1 MKITL
6 QDISKTEEI
15 QNTLHLSHLC
25 AKVLSAKQLDYTQIS
40 QILSAPILHDPMCA
54 IHMPEVIARIKQ
66 AKANHEKV
74 LICGDYDADGICA
87 TTILFDALRQFGIA
101 CGFYIPDRFKQGY
114 GLHPDTVKMADEKGY
129 RLLITVDN
137 GVKAF
142 DALQEAK
149 KRGLDVIVT
158 DHHDMEEAEVEASLL
173 LHPFTMGE
181 EFQYLSGAGVAL
193 EISRALLGDIKEHI
207 VLAAVASIADVMTL
221 KNETRDIVRIGIQYL
236 KQGVCKP
243 IQALANDRYPK
254 WDETLIAFQVVPKL
268 NVMGRLADK
277 VNVNNMV
284 RYLLLQNAEEIQ
296 RVSKQIQQLNEHR
309 KKMSDEMVETAK
321 SLIHPEYGFQM
332 LYHDS
337 FHEGI
342 VGLVAGKL
350 SEEIKKPVMVL
361 SRHEELL
368 KGSIRSQGYLDL
380 TTFFDECMDVL
391 DSYGG
396 HKAAAGI
403 GFRIENKQDVQDYL
417 NEKAKTCITPC
428 EDEYEVIPLTIQE
441 VSILEVE
448 SLQKLAPF
456 GHGFDEPL
464 FYLQNVA
471 VEQIKPM
478 GNGEHVKWVINET
491 VEAVLFHD
499 KTAYDT
505 FFERKSMNFI
515 GTISINRFM
524 GKKKVNIF
532 VREAF

>member
-1 MKITL
+1 MKLTL
-6 QDISKTEEI
+6 QDISRTEEI
-15 QNTLHLSHLC
+15 KNTLQLTNLC
-25 AKVLSAKQLDYTQIS
+25 AKVLSAKQLNDTQIS
-40 QILSAPILHDPMCA
+40 QILSAPVLHDPMSA
-54 IHMPEVIARIKQ
+54 THMPEVIARIRK
-66 AKANHEKV
+66 AKADNEKV

-87 TTILFDALRQFGIA
+87 TTILFDALCKFGVT

-142 DALQEAK
+142 DALREAK
-149 KRGLDVIVT
+149 SRGLDVIVT
-158 DHHDMEEAEVEASLL
+158 DHHDMDEEEVDATLL

-193 EISRALLGDIKEHI
+193 EISRALLNDVKEHI
-207 VLAAVASIADVMTL
+207 VLAAIASIADVMTL

-243 IQALANDRYPK
+243 IQALANDRFPK
-254 WDETLIAFQVVPKL
+254 WDETMIAFQIVPKL

-284 RYLLLQNAEEIQ
+284 KYLLLQNAEEIQ
-296 RVSKQIQQLNEHR
+296 RVSKQIKQLNDHR
-309 KKMSDEMVETAK
+309 KKMSDQMVETAK
-321 SLIHPEYGFQM
+321 SLIHPEYDFQM

-350 SEEIKKPVMVL
+350 AEEIKKPVMVL
-361 SRHEELL
+361 SKHNDLL

-380 TTFFDECMDVL
+380 TTFFDDCMDVL

-396 HKAAAGI
+396 HQAAAGI
-403 GFRIENKQDVQDYL
+403 GFRLENKQNVQDYL
-417 NEKAKTCITPC
+417 NTRAKTCITPC
-428 EDEYEVIPLTIQE
+428 EEEYEVIPVTVEE
-441 VSILEVE
+441 VSIMEIE
-448 SLQKLAPF
+448 SLKALAPF
-456 GHGFDEPL
+456 GHGFEEPL
-464 FYLQNVA
+464 FYLQNVSIQ
-471 VEQIKPM
+471 QIKPM
-478 GNGEHVKWVINET
+478 GNKEHVKWVINET
-491 VEAVLFHD
+491 LEAVLFHD
-499 KTAYDT
+499 KTAFDT
-505 FFERKSMNFI
+505 FSERKNMNFI
-515 GTISINRFM
+515 GTISINYFM